1 MPMTIALSPPGKD
14 VHDIGITPAATVRME
29 GMARHMRR
37 IRQRIARTQ
46 ANSAPRILVST
57 ETTCNREQGRY
68 NPTGAERALFRV
80 LDKTPETA
88 LDRP

>member
-1 MPMTIALSPPGKD
+1 MPMTIALSPQARD
-14 VHDIGITPAATVRME
+14 VSDIGKTPAATVRME
-29 GMARHMRR
+29 DMTRHMRR

-46 ANSAPRILVST
+46 ANSARRILVSP